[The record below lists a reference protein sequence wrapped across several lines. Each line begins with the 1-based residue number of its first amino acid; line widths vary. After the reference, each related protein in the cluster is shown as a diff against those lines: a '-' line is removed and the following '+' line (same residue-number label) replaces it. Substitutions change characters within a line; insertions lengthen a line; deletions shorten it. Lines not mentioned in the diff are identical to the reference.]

1 MFVTSNLKAVLA
13 LGLAIIGSSA
23 HADEIVEGPLIAA
36 GLWEKS
42 TRAITFDWEEYPNA
56 IQVTQNFGKWL
67 VCERG
72 ERSGSKWFRYADNVL
87 IKLGA
92 GISDSGKG
100 TSTLSLQVYSGD
112 FSRRYIVDSRY
123 DTFGFGLEFGASGM
137 NGRPA
142 AVHNQMTAT
151 RIGDC
156 PADMKPGE
164 MRKIESSP

>member
-1 MFVTSNLKAVLA
+1 MLKATDLKA
-13 LGLAIIGSSA
+13 LIAAGIFLISHMA

-36 GLWEKS
+36 GLWEES
-42 TRAITFDWEEYPNA
+42 TRAIAFDWEEYPSA
-56 IQVTQNFGKWL
+56 IKVTQNLVKRL

-72 ERSGSKWFRYADNVL
+72 VRSGGKWFRYADNVL
-87 IKLGA
+87 MRLGA

-137 NGRPA
+137 NGRAA
-142 AVHNQMTAT
+142 AVHNQITAT

-156 PADMKPGE
+156 PAGMKPGE